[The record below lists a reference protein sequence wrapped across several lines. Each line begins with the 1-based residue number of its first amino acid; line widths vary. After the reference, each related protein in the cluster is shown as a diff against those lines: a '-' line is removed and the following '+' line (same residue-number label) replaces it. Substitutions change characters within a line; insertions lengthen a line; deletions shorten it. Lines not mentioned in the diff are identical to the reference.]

1 MLVIGRKDGESVFFT
16 SPDGQSVRLKIRL
29 SDGLMSVFQGSR
41 KMFVLEFQDDGVEF
55 TLLGERIQIILS
67 RWQGDHSVAM
77 GIEAP
82 RSIKISRDNH
92 VPA

>member
-16 SPDGQSVRLKIRL
+16 SPDGQSIRLKIKL
-29 SDGLMSVFQGSR
+29 ANGLMSVFQGSR
-41 KMFVLEFQDDGVEF
+41 KIFALEFQGDGVEF
-55 TLLGERIQIILS
+55 TMLGERIQIILS
-67 RWQGDHSVAM
+67 RWQGDHSVAI